1 MTDEARATSA
11 RGEVVR
17 KDGAPLLA
25 ESAYEQIKRAI
36 IHCELEPG
44 QQVTEEQLAERFGF
58 GRANVRPALKR
69 LYQERLIQTS
79 TRQRYVIPP
88 ITLKDAHDLFEIR
101 LILEPPAARRA
112 AGRVDGP
119 LLDRLNELC
128 SATYRIGDEDSAEDF
143 LRANTEFHVTV
154 ARASGNETLAELIAN
169 VLEREERINNL
180 AHTLRD
186 RNEVAHHEHQ
196 ELVDALVSG
205 DGDRA
210 EAVMADQIR
219 AAKTFV
225 IGALTSSPSI
235 QQVNVTRPSTASA
248 SRNGSGQS
256 RTAART
262 R

>member
-1 MTDEARATSA
+1 M
-11 RGEVVR
+11 
-17 KDGAPLLA
+17 LA

-44 QQVTEEQLAERFGF
+44 QQVTEEYLAERFGF

-101 LILEPPAARRA
+101 LLLEPPAARRA

-128 SATYRIGDEDSAEDF
+128 SATYRIGDEESAEDF
-143 LRANTEFHVTV
+143 LRANAEFHVTV
-154 ARASGNETLAELIAN
+154 ARASGNEILAEMIAN
-169 VLEREERINNL
+169 VLDREERLNNL

-205 DGDRA
+205 DCDRA
-210 EAVMADQIR
+210 ETVMAAQIR
-219 AAKTFV
+219 AAKLFV
-225 IGALTSSPSI
+225 IEALTSSPSI
-235 QQVNVTRPSTASA
+235 QQVNVTRPSATSTGRGTSGTTSA
-248 SRNGSGQS
+248 V
-256 RTAART
+256 ARMSK